1 MAKLWAKYASSPVLI
16 CLANAT
22 IDLAQVSAAA
32 HRIKEMRVRD
42 YEANDSV
49 ADRYRE
55 INRWTLPTSLLW
67 KGADIEFENIWF
79 TYPTRN
85 VPVLRGLSIS
95 IQHGQFAAIVGSSGS
110 GKTTLISLL
119 ERFYEPQNGTIWYNG
134 EAITSI
140 PLKTLRKRMSLV
152 AQEPYLLRGSIRE
165 NVLLGIDE
173 DCVTDDMLHRAC
185 RQAGIHDFVSSL
197 PDGYNTDVGTSGVS
211 LSGGQ
216 KQRISIARA
225 LIRDPSVLLLDEATS
240 SLDSETEKEV
250 QAVFEKTARGRTM
263 IVVAHRLAT
272 VQNAD
277 IIFVMNQGRVVEK
290 GNHVTLLGRKGIY
303 WQMCQAQALGA

>member
-1 MAKLWAKYASSPVLI
+1 
-16 CLANAT
+16 
-22 IDLAQVSAAA
+22 
-32 HRIKEMRVRD
+32 MRVRD

-49 ADRYRE
+49 ANRYRE

-85 VPVLRGLSIS
+85 VPVLRGVSIN
-95 IQHGQFAAIVGSSGS
+95 IEHGQFAAIVGSSGS

-173 DCVTDDMLHRAC
+173 DYVTDEMLHRAC

-303 WQMCQAQALGA
+303 WQMCQAQALGV